1 MRTGWKGCW
10 AAMCENQ
17 SGLGLE
23 RRQAGQA
30 QVLYASWA
38 GRPTRGKK
46 MRKGKEKQLGRL
58 GWLGED
64 LRNRPMAG

>member
-1 MRTGWKGCW
+1 
-10 AAMCENQ
+10 
-17 SGLGLE
+17 
-23 RRQAGQA
+23 
-30 QVLYASWA
+30 VLYASWA